1 MKVTLQEK
9 AGTRVGRER
18 PEGTRENVYE
28 LKIEVEG
35 DYPAPEQERIEIQY
49 RGAFYRIE
57 PAGDR
62 LAFSAVGVPGAQ
74 LAVHPQSV
82 NRVAVRSA
90 REET

>member
-9 AGTRVGRER
+9 ADTGVRQGRL
-18 PEGTRENVYE
+18 EGTRERVYE

-35 DYPAPEQERIEIQY
+35 DYSPPYQERIEIQY

-57 PAGDR
+57 PTGDR
-62 LAFSAVGVPGAQ
+62 LSFSAVGVPGAQ

-82 NRVAVRSA
+82 NTVAVRSA
-90 REET
+90 REEA